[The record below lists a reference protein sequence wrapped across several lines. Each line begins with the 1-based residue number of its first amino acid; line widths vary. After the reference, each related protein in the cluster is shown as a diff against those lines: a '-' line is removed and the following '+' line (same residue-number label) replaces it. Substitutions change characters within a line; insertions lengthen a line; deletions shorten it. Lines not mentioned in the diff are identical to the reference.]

1 MVKCKHGKLKTPVIN
16 ADGKKRYCK
25 LKKKSSLGIS
35 RDRKKKSKEA
45 HEIKYRKQKRISKS
59 KKRK

>member
-45 HEIKYRKQKRISKS
+45 HEISYRKKKRRLAKS
-59 KKRK
+59 KRR